1 MRTRLI
7 VIFALLLAGH
17 AQAQTTYQLL
27 FQPSSQF
34 FDDNGAPLAGGKICT
49 YAAGTT
55 TPQSAYTDS
64 TGGTPHTNPI
74 ILGADGRPPAGTD
87 IWGGALPY
95 KIVIDYSTGDCSSP
109 IRTIDNVQ
117 GTTAASLTCTACVS
131 DAEIDATGITTRTK
145 LPTAIAYE
153 DQANTWTTGAQDMG
167 AATSFKA
174 PVTAAAAPTVSGLLH
189 YDSTANALEY
199 GDNGTNRTVAN
210 LDEAQTISGK
220 TFSDNLVFRSG
231 TGFTATFDHAATA
244 NRTITLP
251 DLNGTLA
258 YLDNA
263 QTFTGTKT
271 FTNFPLFSAATA
283 GRVPFFGTSGVVD
296 DDDVLTYD
304 DTNNNF
310 KAEQINNVRMVDAF
324 SGANWG
330 AKVAACVADLPATG
344 GTCDARGLEGAQTL
358 TSTLTLSKPVK
369 LIIGKTTV
377 DMTGGA
383 TEMILITTAG
393 VEIAGIGWDSVLQVD
408 TATGAGV
415 DAIRVAPTG
424 LAQGLYFH
432 DFRIAPESGTPGRYG
447 INFDNTA
454 QYIQYVKIER
464 IRIDTLGSYALACVN
479 PVPLAD
485 GCMATSAIADSM
497 ISGGIN
503 LANAGDSIRIIN
515 NTITGPREILV
526 QMVPG
531 ATDQGAHGLLVEG
544 NNITSTGN
552 IRVINGTQGQIVRN
566 NIEATAVST
575 SANNALID
583 IDGTAGSR
591 VTAFTIQGNYLG
603 ANSAYVADTIRVNYA
618 NGTVIRDNMSVGG
631 SGVTYRITA
640 NATNTQI
647 RDERQ
652 EPYGQLPSAYLSDLG
667 TKSSLH
673 FTYPGSN
680 GFDTILNDLSIG
692 SINRTTNGT
701 TDSKKLVFTG
711 SSYDGSAHVPEWTL
725 FNDVTSNAGLQT
737 FTLQNRLDAG
747 AWSNALQID
756 SDATNRRLTFSAAG
770 TSILS
775 ANGGA
780 VEGALRTDSAGA
792 VFVGALTNH
801 RTDILTNNAVVGSF
815 STSGNLSL
823 GGLVGGTS
831 QLTLEVGETIGWDN
845 AGAVDTTLA
854 RSAAATV
861 KSNGSFVATT
871 AYISNAG
878 DPADAGI
885 VRAGNAETMCWEA
898 SPAGTDQCLTVDAN
912 ERFTVPTMD
921 VQTSLLI
928 GTGTAITKHLSAT
941 ASLDFTALAASSCE
955 TLTVTVT
962 GAADGNVVQLGVP
975 NALADVDG
983 ATERTHFYGWVSAAD
998 TVSVRR
1004 CNPTAGATA
1013 DPAAATVRASVWQ
1026 Y

>member
-1 MRTRLI
+1 MRFRTAVITCLLI
-7 VIFALLLAGH
+7 LLAGT
-17 AQAQTTYQLL
+17 ARAQTTYQLL

-210 LDEAQTISGK
+210 LDETQTISGK
-220 TFSDNLVFRSG
+220 TFSDNLVFSSG

-271 FTNFPLFSAATA
+271 FTNFPLISAATS

-324 SGANWG
+324 SGADWG

-377 DMTGGA
+377 DMAGGA

-393 VEIAGIGWDSVLQVD
+393 VEIAGLGWDSILQVD

-415 DAIRVAPTG
+415 DAIRVAPTA

-432 DFRIAPESGTPGRYG
+432 DFRITPESGTPGRYG
-447 INFDNTA
+447 INFDNTT
-454 QYIQYVKIER
+454 QYIQYVNVER
-464 IRIDTLGSYALACVN
+464 VRIDLLGSYAINCTN
-479 PVPLAD
+479 PTPLAD
-485 GCMATSAIADSM
+485 GCLATSSITTSVLY
-497 ISGGIN
+497 GGIN
-503 LANAGDSIRIIN
+503 LTNAGDSIRVER
-515 NTITGPREILV
+515 NTITGARGIYVSQVSGARHFAFRDNNVTSLAMLEIDSAIMPIIEGNQFEQV
-526 QMVPG
+526 G
-531 ATDQGAHGLLVEG
+531 ATTSSNNTVIDLDGAAPSSIISASIARNFIGPSNLA
-544 NNITSTGN
+544 NDA
-552 IRVINGTQGQIVRN
+552 IRV
-566 NIEATAVST
+566 
-575 SANNALID
+575 D
-583 IDGTAGSR
+583 C
-591 VTAFTIQGNYLG
+591 
-603 ANSAYVADTIRVNYA
+603 ADN
-618 NGTVIRDNMSVGG
+618 TVIRDNNTVRGTAG
-631 SGVTYRITA
+631 FAYRITSC
-640 NATNTQI
+640 ATNTQV
-647 RDERQ
+647 RDDRE
-652 EPYGQLPSAYLSDLG
+652 EPYGELPSTYISDAG
-667 TKSSLH
+667 TKSTFH
-673 FTYPGSN
+673 FIYPGTN
-680 GFDTILNDLSIG
+680 GFDTILNDLSLG
-692 SINRTTNGT
+692 SFNRTTNGT
-701 TDSKKLVFTG
+701 TDSKRLLLTG
-711 SSYDGSAHVPEWTL
+711 SSYDGAAHVPEWG
-725 FNDVTSNAGLQT
+725 FINDVTSNAGGRSFLLQH
-737 FTLQNRLDAG
+737 RLDAA
-747 AWSNALQID
+747 AWDTAVSVLGNATD
-756 SDATNRRLTFSAAG
+756 GKLTV
-770 TSILS
+770 
-775 ANGGA
+775 GGSSTA
-780 VEGALRTDSAGA
+780 SVHASAGA
-792 VFVGALTNH
+792 ATGGVRADSGGAIFVGAESNH
-801 RTDILTNNAVVGSF
+801 RTDIITNNAVAGSF
-815 STSGNLSL
+815 STSKNLSL
-823 GGLVGGTS
+823 GGLTAGGE
-831 QLTLEVGETIGWDN
+831 QLTLTSTGKIGWDD
-845 AGAVDTTLA
+845 GAASVDTNLY
-854 RSAAATV
+854 RSAANILKTDDSLTYLRNYPTTLVTFTNADTTPTV
-861 KSNGSFVATT
+861 AGSTLFKTN
-871 AYISNAG
+871 NAG
-878 DPADAGI
+878 GTTITTFDDAVANQI
-885 VRAGNAETMCWEA
+885 ITIIFTDANTTISEA
-898 SPAGTDQCLTVDAN
+898 SN
-912 ERFTVPTMD
+912 
-921 VQTSLLI
+921 I
-928 GTGTAITKHLSAT
+928 KLSA
-941 ASLDFTALAASSCE
+941 AFTS
-955 TLTVTVT
+955 
-962 GAADGNVVQLGVP
+962 
-975 NALADVDG
+975 
-983 ATERTHFYGWVSAAD
+983 
-998 TVSVRR
+998 
-1004 CNPTAGATA
+1004 TA
-1013 DPAAATVRASVWQ
+1013 DDTIQLVYDGTSWYELSRAVN
-1026 Y
+1026 